1 MGRRLEVFIKWT
13 GARFGERQSA
23 LIEGELASVERA
35 SPAPPAAEATEW
47 APSSSQ

>member
-1 MGRRLEVFIKWT
+1 M

-35 SPAPPAAEATEW
+35 SGAAEATQW
-47 APSSSQ
+47 AHSSSH